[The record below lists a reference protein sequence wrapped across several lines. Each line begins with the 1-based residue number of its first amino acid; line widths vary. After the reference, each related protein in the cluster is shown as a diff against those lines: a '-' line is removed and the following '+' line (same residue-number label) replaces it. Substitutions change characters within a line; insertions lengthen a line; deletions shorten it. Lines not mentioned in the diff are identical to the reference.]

1 MTALEVEIA
10 AYQSANPKS
19 KALHDQATRFMPGG
33 DTRNSIFW
41 SPFPVYVT
49 HAEGTK
55 LTDADGNVRTDFV
68 NNMTTL
74 IMGHR
79 HPEVTK
85 ALRDQ
90 LDHGVS
96 YPAPSPSVVKW
107 AEIICE
113 RVPSVE
119 KVRFVN
125 SGTEATLNA
134 IRAARAFTGK
144 TLIAKCEGAYHGNH
158 DAIQISVTPAVN
170 VAGDAEEPESVV
182 MFPGINPAAADDIV
196 IMPYNNLPAAERIIR
211 KHADE
216 LAAVI
221 VEPINGQ
228 CGMVPAK
235 PEFLQGLRDVTSKLG
250 IPLIFDEVI
259 SFRAARGGAQEFYGI
274 KPDLTCFGKVIGG
287 GLPVGAF
294 GGRDEIMSL
303 WDPMHGPGQVQHAGT
318 FNGNPMTAAA
328 GIATLELLT
337 PEVYEELERKGELL
351 RQSVR
356 DLIAELEVP
365 MGVTGAASLFAL
377 QFTTENVTDYRTYA
391 TNDKQ
396 MLQTVFT
403 GMLNEGFVMS
413 NRCAGNVSAVHT
425 DEDIKDFVDA
435 LRRVLVRAG
444 YA

>member
-1 MTALEVEIA
+1 MTALDAELA
-10 AYQSANPKS
+10 AYAAANPKS
-19 KALHDQATRFMPGG
+19 KALHERASRFMPGG

-41 SPFPVYVT
+41 NPFPVYIT
-49 HAEGTK
+49 HADGTQ

-79 HPEVTK
+79 HPDVMR
-85 ALRDQ
+85 ALHEQ
-90 LDHGVS
+90 VDHGIS
-96 YPAPSPSVVKW
+96 YPAPSPPVIRW
-107 AEIICE
+107 AEILCE
-113 RVPSVE
+113 RVPSVD
-119 KVRFVN
+119 KIRFVN

-158 DAIQISVTPAVN
+158 DAIQISVTPPVSE
-170 VAGDAEEPESVV
+170 AGDAERPDPVI
-182 MFPGINPAAADDIV
+182 MFPGINPAAADDVV
-196 IMPYNNLPAAERIIR
+196 IMPYNNIEAAERVIR
-211 KHADE
+211 SRAGE

-235 PEFLQGLRDVTSKLG
+235 PEFLQGLRDLTSELR

-259 SFRAARGGAQEFYGI
+259 SFRAASGGAQEWYGVT
-274 KPDLTCFGKVIGG
+274 PDLTCFGKVIGG
-287 GLPVGAF
+287 GMPVGAF
-294 GGRDEIMSL
+294 GGKEEIMSL
-303 WDPMHGPGQVQHAGT
+303 WDPNHGPGQVQHAGT

-328 GIATLELLT
+328 GVATLELLT
-337 PEVYEELERKGELL
+337 PEVYRELERKGDLL
-351 RQSVR
+351 RQKIR
-356 DLIAELEVP
+356 DLIAELEAP
-365 MGVTGAASLFAL
+365 MGVTGATSLFAL
-377 QFTTENVTDYRTYA
+377 QFTTEPVTDYRSYA
-391 TNDKQ
+391 TNDKV

-403 GMLNEGFVMS
+403 GLLNEGILMS

-425 DEDIKDFVDA
+425 DEEIDEFVDA

-444 YA
+444 YG